1 MGPSGAGKSSVL
13 ALALRARDPDA
24 GQVTLGGTDLRELAL
39 HDVRSCFAWAS
50 QHPQILG
57 GSLAGNLRL
66 DRPARQPRA
75 VLLVTHSPDALDER
89 WRVVDG
95 VCAPDGRTSGVRSA
109 LRRTRGSPGSW

>member
-24 GQVTLGGTDLRELAL
+24 GRVTLGGTDPRELAL

-66 DRPARQPRA
+66 AR
-75 VLLVTHSPDALDER
+75 PDAAEADIATALEDIGLG
-89 WRVVDG
+89 D
-95 VCAPDGRTSGVRSA
+95 ALVRSA
-109 LRRTRGSPGSW
+109 LPRTRGSPEPW